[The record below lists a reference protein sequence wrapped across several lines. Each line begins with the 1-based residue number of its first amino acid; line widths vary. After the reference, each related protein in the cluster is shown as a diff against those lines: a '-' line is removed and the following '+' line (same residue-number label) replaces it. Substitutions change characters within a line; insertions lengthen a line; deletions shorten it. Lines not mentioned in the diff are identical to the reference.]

1 MKVAVRNVYS
11 GFVSVTEAENRR
23 ELDIFMSETGRDY
36 DDYEIFTEDEC
47 DFADIVSQGSRG

>member
-11 GFVSVTEAENRR
+11 GLISVTEAKDRE
-23 ELDIFMSETGRDY
+23 ELDAFMSETGRDY

-47 DFADIVSQGSRG
+47 DFADVVSQGSRG